1 MLHLK
6 SIIRNERNDLRIL
19 QEVNIHWVFSQV
31 LLYGSDTFGLKPVNT
46 QMMTS
51 GLPDKLKNS
60 ALAAAIS
67 EILIRCQEDQLDSD
81 GFHVTMTGMKKHFTS
96 AGKMR
101 ADGITETLLVYKLH
115 SKTELFQFI
124 SEHLGFITGILW
136 TKITNIFILW
146 FYVGAGNN
154 SVICFLY
161 SCILTRGMKNVKSD
175 MDNSDT
181 ALIAAHGYCSQ
192 EMVNLIITGD

>member
-1 MLHLK
+1 
-6 SIIRNERNDLRIL
+6 
-19 QEVNIHWVFSQV
+19 
-31 LLYGSDTFGLKPVNT
+31 
-46 QMMTS
+46 MTSAS

-124 SEHLGFITGILW
+124 SEHLGFITGIL
-136 TKITNIFILW
+136 
-146 FYVGAGNN
+146 
-154 SVICFLY
+154 
-161 SCILTRGMKNVKSD
+161 
-175 MDNSDT
+175 
-181 ALIAAHGYCSQ
+181 
-192 EMVNLIITGD
+192 